1 MVLFEHCLL
10 PLLISYISPQYSDP
24 IDKSHN
30 RMLDKIGQWN
40 EEDLKTFGKLTSAT
54 PKATN
59 DKKPWKF

>member
-1 MVLFEHCLL
+1 M
-10 PLLISYISPQYSDP
+10 PYISPQYSDP